1 MPPLIPSSIV
11 TGNFS
16 TSHPTPSLAPAAKFA
31 PCTNLSRNWLSE
43 SIPPRISLSGPNWMH
58 RAPRLLLAFLL
69 STGAATVQP
78 ATRLMASPADAPGP
92 SSQPAQ
98 QATLKP
104 VAAKAHDIP
113 FPDYE
118 SQTEE
123 QLLALANQSRKQAGA
138 PPLTLDPGLS
148 QAARIHAQAM
158 LAARQLSHQFDGE
171 PSLPIRLAATT
182 QLQLDQEGENV
193 ALDYDAEHGH
203 EHLMLSPPHRAN
215 LLNPAYNVVG
225 LGVVRSGDRLYIVQ
239 DFGHALPNYSAAEV
253 KERIAAAV
261 NQRRHQARQH
271 ELPRRDLPVA
281 DDAACSMAQADKLGT
296 SSVRKLA
303 QRYTVLAYTTLHP
316 ETLPD
321 NAAQLLDS
329 RNLRSF
335 SVGACYARS
344 QTYPGAAYWVVFS
357 LD

>member
-1 MPPLIPSSIV
+1 M
-11 TGNFS
+11 
-16 TSHPTPSLAPAAKFA
+16 
-31 PCTNLSRNWLSE
+31 
-43 SIPPRISLSGPNWMH
+43 SGPNWMY

-69 STGAATVQP
+69 GTGAATVQP
-78 ATRLMASPADAPGP
+78 ATRLMASPAEGP
-92 SSQPAQ
+92 AASGQPAQ

-104 VAAKAHDIP
+104 VAAKAPDIP

-118 SQTEE
+118 SQIEE

-171 PSLPIRLAATT
+171 PSLPVRLAATT
-182 QLQLDQEGENV
+182 QLQIDQEGENV

-225 LGVVRSGDRLYIVQ
+225 MGVIRNGDRLYIVQ
-239 DFGHALPNYSAAEV
+239 DFGHALPSYSPAEV
-253 KERIAAAV
+253 KDRIAAAV
-261 NQRRHQARQH
+261 NQARRGASQR
-271 ELPRRDLPVA
+271 ELQRRDLLVA

-296 SSVRKLA
+296 APVRKLA
-303 QRYTVLAYTTLHP
+303 ERFTVLTYTSLRP
-316 ETLPD
+316 ETLPSG
-321 NAAQLLDS
+321 AAHAIAS
-329 RNLRSF
+329 RTLHNF
-335 SVGACYARS
+335 SIGACYGRTD
-344 QTYPGAAYWVVFS
+344 TYPTGVYWVVLS
-357 LD
+357 LE